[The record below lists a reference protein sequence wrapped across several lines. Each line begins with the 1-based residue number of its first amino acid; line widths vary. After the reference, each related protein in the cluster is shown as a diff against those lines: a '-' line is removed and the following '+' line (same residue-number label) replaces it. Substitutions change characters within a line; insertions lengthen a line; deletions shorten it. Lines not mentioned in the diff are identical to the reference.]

1 MSFGRDEPIFAIGIV
16 ARRVGVHQQTLRNYE
31 RWGLVIPNRS
41 GGGTRYYSLRD
52 IEKIEK
58 IREWIDVLGINRAG
72 VEVMTR
78 LLRRISDL
86 ESEVRDLKLQIV
98 KERLGP
104 DQLPETADN
113 SGSREDEIRG
123 TDN

>member
-1 MSFGRDEPIFAIGIV
+1 MTFGRDEPVFAIGIV

-31 RWGLVIPNRS
+31 RWGLVIPTRS
-41 GGGTRYYSLRD
+41 DGGTRYYSVRD

-78 LLRRISDL
+78 LLKRISDL
-86 ESEVRDLKLQIV
+86 EHEVRDLKLQIL
-98 KERLGP
+98 KEKIGP
-104 DQLPETADN
+104 EKLSGAENGRSDN
-113 SGSREDEIRG
+113 
-123 TDN
+123 

>member
-1 MSFGRDEPIFAIGIV
+1 MTFGRDEPLFAIGIV

-31 RWGLVIPNRS
+31 RWGLVVPNRS
-41 GGGTRYYSLRD
+41 GGGTRYYSVRD
-52 IEKIEK
+52 IERIEM

-86 ESEVRDLKLQIV
+86 EQEVRDLKIQLV
-98 KERLGP
+98 KSELGP
-104 DQLPETADN
+104 GQLPRGG
-113 SGSREDEIRG
+113 SGEQAQRQ
-123 TDN
+123 

>member
-1 MSFGRDEPIFAIGIV
+1 MISFDRDEPVFAIGIV

-31 RWGLVIPNRS
+31 RWGLVVPTRS
-41 GGGTRYYSLRD
+41 NGGTRYYSIRD

-78 LLRRISDL
+78 LLKRITELEQQVHDL
-86 ESEVRDLKLQIV
+86 RVEIIKRG
-98 KERLGP
+98 LGP
-104 DQLPETADN
+104 DQLPGRPGNGA
-113 SGSREDEIRG
+113 GSQA
-123 TDN
+123 TNA

>member
-1 MSFGRDEPIFAIGIV
+1 MSFGRDEPVFAIGIV

-31 RWGLVIPNRS
+31 RWGLVVPMRS
-41 GGGTRYYSLRD
+41 GGGTRYYSIRD

-78 LLRRISDL
+78 LLKRIADL
-86 ESEVRDLKLQIV
+86 EQEVRELKVQLV
-98 KERLGP
+98 KDRLGP
-104 DQLPETADN
+104 EQLLEAFGESP
-113 SGSREDEIRG
+113 DES
-123 TDN
+123 TNP

>member
-1 MSFGRDEPIFAIGIV
+1 MSFGRDEPVFAIGIV
-16 ARRVGVHQQTLRNYE
+16 ARRIGVHQQTLRNYE

-41 GGGTRYYSLRD
+41 GGGTRYYSIRD

-78 LLRRISDL
+78 LLKRISDL
-86 ESEVRDLKLQIV
+86 EHEVQDLKLQIV
-98 KERLGP
+98 KDRMGPERLTN
-104 DQLPETADN
+104 TAGDSPN
-113 SGSREDEIRG
+113 D
-123 TDN
+123 

>member
-1 MSFGRDEPIFAIGIV
+1 MTFGRDEPVFAIGIV

-31 RWGLVIPNRS
+31 RWGLVVPSRS
-41 GGGTRYYSLRD
+41 GGGTRYYSIRD

-78 LLRRISDL
+78 LLRRISEL
-86 ESEVRDLKLQIV
+86 EQEVRDLKLQIV
-98 KERLGP
+98 KDALGPERLSEP
-104 DQLPETADN
+104 RTESDN
-113 SGSREDEIRG
+113 
-123 TDN
+123 